1 MGKGNTF
8 MAAQAASTKEHRVIG
23 QPVGR
28 ADGPEKVTGQGKYSI
43 DVLPPGTL
51 WCKVLRSPYAHA
63 RIVSIDAS
71 AALALPGVH
80 AVITGKDVE
89 GQRWGKTIQDE
100 PIIAWDRA
108 LYIGD
113 KVAAVAADD
122 EETADT
128 ALSLIDVEY
137 EELPAVVTIS
147 EGRAPDAPILHPDF
161 NNYGGVMD
169 PLTGP
174 SNLVVHNNWSK
185 GDVEKGMAEADLIIE
200 RDFETSRTHQ
210 LYLEPHN
217 CVVAIDDDGTVQT
230 WIGTKSPMSNRASI
244 AALTG
249 RDLSQVNINFAYVG
263 GDFGGK
269 GDIVGVPICYA
280 LAERT
285 GRPVKFAMDYSEE
298 LMAMNPRHR
307 SEVYV
312 KVGVKKDG
320 TITAWESDLYFN
332 AGAYRAYS
340 PSGSLPGAN
349 EVAGPYKIDNTRI
362 DTWQVATNT
371 VPGGFQRGP
380 GEVQGIFAGESMM
393 DIVAEELRMDPVEF
407 RLKNVVHEGDETPT
421 GHAFSGIIA
430 DQIIEEAARA
440 GKMAEPRPENVGRG
454 IAYGHRPQYGGMTQA
469 AVVVNEDGSLTAR
482 TSFFDPGT
490 GVNTLIRQT
499 VAEEMQVD
507 MDRISVVPFNT
518 DEFDNAIPDLGFGGS
533 RASMV
538 GPMAAT
544 EASDEVKATLKRL
557 AAEFNG
563 WDESVVEYANG
574 ALVNSRTDES
584 VPMEDIAR
592 RRGEPISGRNKP
604 PAGDPLMMSP
614 MTSFVAQVA
623 EVSVDTDTGNVT
635 VQKVVAVHDV
645 GRVLN
650 PIGFHGQVEGGLVQA
665 LGHAMMEDL
674 TVDESGRV
682 SNPSLADYKAP
693 TQPDIPELETI
704 LVEAPSGWGNYNIK
718 AVGEHSNITTAAAIA
733 NAVYDATGVRP
744 YEIPIHPER
753 LLAGLRGRD
762 GGG

>member
-1 MGKGNTF
+1 
-8 MAAQAASTKEHRVIG
+8 MATTEHRVIG
-23 QPVGR
+23 QPIGR
-28 ADGPEKVTGQGKYSI
+28 ADGPEKVTGAGKYSI
-43 DVLPPGTL
+43 DVVPPGAL

-71 AALALPGVH
+71 AALAVPGVR
-80 AVITGKDVE
+80 AVITGRDLE

-100 PIIAWDRA
+100 PILAWDRA

-128 ALSLIDVEY
+128 ALGLIDVEY
-137 EELPAVVTIS
+137 EELPAVVTIA
-147 EGRAPDAPILHPDF
+147 EARAPDAPVLHPDF
-161 NNYGGVMD
+161 NDYGGVAD
-169 PLTGP
+169 PLDGP
-174 SNLVVHNNWSK
+174 SNMIVHNHWGK
-185 GDVEKGMAEADLIIE
+185 GDVERGMAEADTIIE
-200 RDFETSRTHQ
+200 RVFETSRTHQ

-230 WIGTKSPMSNRASI
+230 WLGSKSPMSNRAAI
-244 AALTG
+244 AALTD
-249 RDLSQVNINFAYVG
+249 RDISQVVINFAYVG

-285 GRPVKFAMDYSEE
+285 GRPVKFAMDYAEE

-307 SEVYV
+307 SEVRV
-312 KVGVKKDG
+312 RVGVKRDG

-349 EVAGPYKIDNTRI
+349 EVAGPYRIPNTRI
-362 DTWQVATNT
+362 DSWQVATNT

-393 DIVAEELRMDPVEF
+393 DVIAEELGMDPVQF
-407 RLKNVVHEGDETPT
+407 RLKNVIREGDDTPT
-421 GHAFSGIIA
+421 GHVFTGIIA
-430 DQIIEEAARA
+430 DRIIEEAARA
-440 GKMAEPRPENVGRG
+440 GRLNEPRPRNVGRG
-454 IAYGHRPQYGGMTQA
+454 IAYGHRPQYGGLTQA
-469 AVVVNEDGSLTAR
+469 AVIVTEDGGVTAR

-499 VAEEMQVD
+499 AAEEMQVD
-507 MDRISVVPFNT
+507 LQRVQVVPFNT
-518 DEFDNAIPDLGFGGS
+518 DEFDNSLFDLGFGGS
-533 RASMV
+533 RASLV
-538 GPMAAT
+538 GPMATTA
-544 EASDEVKATLKRL
+544 AADEVKAALKRL
-557 AAEFNG
+557 AAEFSG
-563 WDESVVEYANG
+563 WDESVVEYENG
-574 ALVNSRTDES
+574 ALRNTRTGES
-584 VPMEDIAR
+584 MPMEDIAR
-592 RRGEPISGRNKP
+592 RRGEPVTGRNRP
-604 PAGDPLMMSP
+604 PEGAPLMMSP
-614 MTSFVAQVA
+614 MTSFVAQTA
-623 EVSVDTDTGNVT
+623 EVSVDTDTGRVT
-635 VQKVVAVHDV
+635 VDKIVAVHDV

-682 SNPSLADYKAP
+682 TNPSLADYKAP

-704 LVEAPSGWGNYNIK
+704 LVEGPSGWGNYNIK

-733 NAVYDATGVRP
+733 NAVYDAVGVRP
-744 YEIPIHPER
+744 YEIPIHPEK
-753 LLAGLRGRD
+753 LLAGLRERGER
-762 GGG
+762 

>member
-1 MGKGNTF
+1 
-8 MAAQAASTKEHRVIG
+8 MATTEHRVIG

-28 ADGPEKVTGQGKYSI
+28 ADGPEKVTGMGKYSI
-43 DVLPPGTL
+43 DIVPAGTL

-89 GQRWGKTIQDE
+89 GMRWGKTIQDE

-122 EETADT
+122 EETAEQ
-128 ALSLIDVEY
+128 ALGLIDVVY
-137 EELPAVVTIS
+137 EELPAVVTIA
-147 EGRAPDAPILHPDF
+147 EGRAADAPILHPDF
-161 NNYGGVMD
+161 NTYGGVVD
-169 PLTGP
+169 PLDGP
-174 SNLVVHNNWSK
+174 SNLVVHNNWTK
-185 GDVEKGMAEADLIIE
+185 GDVAQGMAEADVIVE

-230 WIGTKSPMSNRASI
+230 WVGTKSPMSNRMSI
-244 AALTG
+244 ATLTG
-249 RDLSQVNINFAYVG
+249 REASQVVINFAYVG

-280 LAERT
+280 LAEKT

-298 LMAMNPRHR
+298 LMAMNPRHP
-307 SEVYV
+307 SEIHV
-312 KVGVKKDG
+312 KVGVKRDG
-320 TITAWESDLYFN
+320 TITAWESDIYFN

-349 EVAGPYKIDNTRI
+349 EVAGPYRIPHTRI
-362 DTWQVATNT
+362 DSWQVATNT

-380 GEVQGIFAGESMM
+380 GEVQGIFAGESIM
-393 DIVAEELRMDPVEF
+393 DIIAEELGMDPVEF

-421 GHAFSGIIA
+421 GHVFTGIIA

-440 GKMAEPRPENVGRG
+440 GKMAEPRPANVGRG
-454 IAYGHRPQYGGMTQA
+454 IAYGHRPQFGGLTQS
-469 AVVVNEDGSLTAR
+469 VVIVEEDGGLTAR

-490 GVNTLIRQT
+490 GVNTIIRQT
-499 VAEEMQVD
+499 VAEEMQVEIE
-507 MDRISVVPFNT
+507 RVKVVPFST
-518 DEFDNAIPDLGFGGS
+518 DEMDAGVFDLGFGGS

-544 EASDEVKATLKRL
+544 EASEEVKTTLKRL

-574 ALVNSRTDES
+574 ALVNSRTNES
-584 VPMEDIAR
+584 IPMEDIVR
-592 RRGEPISGRNKP
+592 RSGEPVSGRNKMP
-604 PAGDPLMMSP
+604 EGGPLMRSP

-623 EVSVDTDTGNVT
+623 EVSVDTDTGRVT
-635 VQKVVAVHDV
+635 VEKVTAVHDV

-665 LGHAMMEDL
+665 LGHAMMENL
-674 TVDESGRV
+674 TVDESGRIA
-682 SNPSLADYKAP
+682 NPSLADYKAP

-733 NAVYDATGVRP
+733 NAVYDAVGVRP
-744 YEIPIHPER
+744 YEIPIHPEAM
-753 LLAGLRGRD
+753 LKALKEKAGD
-762 GGG
+762 

>member
-1 MGKGNTF
+1 
-8 MAAQAASTKEHRVIG
+8 MATTEHRVIG

-28 ADGPEKVTGQGKYSI
+28 ADGPEKVTGAGKYSI
-43 DVLPPGTL
+43 DVVPPGTL

-137 EELPAVVTIS
+137 EELPAIVTIAES
-147 EGRAPDAPILHPDF
+147 RAPDAPILHPDF
-161 NNYGGVMD
+161 NTYAGVMEQLD
-169 PLTGP
+169 GP
-174 SNLVVHNNWSK
+174 SNAVVHNNWSK
-185 GDVEKGMAEADLIIE
+185 GDVAAGMAEADLIIE

-249 RDLSQVNINFAYVG
+249 RDISQVVINFAYVG

-280 LAERT
+280 LAEKT

-307 SEVYV
+307 SEAHV
-312 KVGVKKDG
+312 KVGVKRDG
-320 TITAWESDLYFN
+320 TITAWESDIYFN

-349 EVAGPYKIDNTRI
+349 EVAGPYRIPNTRI
-362 DTWQVATNT
+362 DTWQMATNT

-393 DIVAEELRMDPVEF
+393 DIVAGELGMDPVEF
-407 RLKNVVHEGDETPT
+407 RLKNVVQEGDDTPT
-421 GHAFSGIIA
+421 GHQFSGIIA
-430 DQIIEEAARA
+430 DKIIEEAARA
-440 GKMAEPRPENVGRG
+440 GKMGEPRPANVGRG

-469 AVVVNEDGSLTAR
+469 AVAVNEDGSLIAR

-507 MDRISVVPFNT
+507 MERVSVVPFNT
-518 DEFDNAIPDLGFGGS
+518 DEFDNALHDLGYGGS
-533 RASMV
+533 RASLV
-538 GPMAAT
+538 GPMST
-544 EASDEVKATLKRL
+544 IEASNEVKTSLKRL

-563 WDESVVEYANG
+563 WDESVVEYGNG
-574 ALVNSRTDES
+574 ALVNSRTNES
-584 VPMEDIAR
+584 VPMEDIVR
-592 RRGEPISGRNKP
+592 RRGEPISGRNKAPEGGP
-604 PAGDPLMMSP
+604 PMMSP

-623 EVSVDTDTGNVT
+623 EVSVDPDTGRV
-635 VQKVVAVHDV
+635 KIEKIVAVHDV

-665 LGHAMMEDL
+665 IGHAMMEDL

-693 TQPDIPELETI
+693 TEPDIPELETI

-733 NAVYDATGVRP
+733 NAVYDAIGVRP
-744 YEIPIHPER
+744 YEIPIHPEAV
-753 LLAGLRGRD
+753 LVGLREKRRG
-762 GGG
+762 